1 MEIFWGLLFGLYIAT
16 SLLLVIVGGLVLCL
30 DGQYY
35 EMEYVLSDK
44 RDFIGCIFG
53 FQMFV
58 WDISKEYNINI
69 FGAILMEI
77 FITAFAIYY
86 SVLTFIVLMIAFAV
100 KYFCK
105 AFVFIFRKRKAK

>member
-1 MEIFWGLLFGLYIAT
+1 MEIFLGILFGLYVAV
-16 SLLLVIVGGLVLCL
+16 SLLMVIVGGLVLCL
-30 DGQYY
+30 DEQYY
-35 EMEYVLSDK
+35 EMERVLTDK

-58 WDISKEYNINI
+58 WDLAKDYHINI
-69 FGAILMEI
+69 LGAILMEI

-86 SVLTFIVLMIAFAV
+86 NILSFIVLMIVFVV

-105 AFVFIFRKRKAK
+105 AFVFLFRKRK

>member
-1 MEIFWGLLFGLYIAT
+1 MEIFLGLLFGLYVAV

-30 DGQYY
+30 DEQYY
-35 EMEYVLSDK
+35 TMKYVLNEK
-44 RDFIGCIFG
+44 RDFMGCIFG

-58 WDISKEYNINI
+58 WDIVKDYHINI
-69 FGAILMEI
+69 LGAILMEI

-86 SVLTFIVLMIAFAV
+86 NILSFIVLMIAFAV

-105 AFVFIFRKRKAK
+105 AFVFIFRKRK